1 MQTDVLV
8 KSLMHVPNEG
18 VREGRN
24 GFDCLFAFFIMCV
37 ALFREIYR
45 RWKMD
50 MPMLV
55 NDLNATGET
64 YISRTKSILPL
75 SGVFR
80 ELDFGEQPISPT
92 QTHTNSVII

>member
-1 MQTDVLV
+1 
-8 KSLMHVPNEG
+8 
-18 VREGRN
+18 
-24 GFDCLFAFFIMCV
+24 
-37 ALFREIYR
+37 
-45 RWKMD
+45 MD

-80 ELDFGEQPISPT
+80 ELDFGEQPFSPT